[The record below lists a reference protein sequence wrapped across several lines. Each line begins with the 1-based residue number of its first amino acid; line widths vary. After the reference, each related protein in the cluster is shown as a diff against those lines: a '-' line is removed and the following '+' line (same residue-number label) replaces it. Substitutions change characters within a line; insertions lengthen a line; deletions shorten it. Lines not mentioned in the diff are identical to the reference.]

1 MQWGYDSTTNA
12 ADTHIAYILP
22 YNKDFD
28 ICVGT
33 AIDFGDANLTGIC
46 IQTGFKT
53 YFRAT
58 TANFNSNYMG
68 CAFYWIA
75 MGI

>member
-1 MQWGYDSTTNA
+1 MQWGYSSTSYA
-12 ADTHIAYILP
+12 ADTHIP
-22 YNKDFD
+22 YNISFTDFD
-28 ICVGT
+28 SCVGT